1 MTPSGA
7 LALLPAWPVWLA
19 SPDHWLPNASQHFLL
34 GALALLIYVFSTRL
48 RREQRPPAAAIAWV
62 LGLALLPYLFLPM
75 YLMFGRRKL
84 RPGGHSRRHRPGEQV
99 HWAADLIGSF
109 GLAPPGLCAS
119 RLHADGAQSEAA
131 LWEIIDSATRTLDVG
146 TFLVGNDRLGHALI
160 ERLSARARAGVKVRL
175 MIDGMGSLP
184 LPWRFFAPLQRA
196 GVDVAVFRPLFSWR
210 HTEPRN
216 LRNHRKMVVADAH
229 WLWMG
234 GRNLA
239 DEYFSGRKGE
249 AAWIDLSFD
258 LRGPAASA
266 ALHQFEL
273 DWASNRGLAPRAVTH
288 AADVPGGTPAQYV
301 PSGPDQSEDTV
312 HAVLMDA
319 CFRAEQ
325 RILAVTP
332 YFIPDDALRDA
343 MRLAARRGVAIT
355 IVIPRRSNHRM
366 TDFVRTR
373 AMRELARAGVVFQV
387 LPMMAHA
394 KCVVLDD
401 NLALCGSINLDPR
414 SLLLNHEAMVA
425 FYGPAD
431 IAWFAEWVA
440 ALAAK
445 GQTYVPHPPRLLRDV
460 AEGLLLTMAFQL

>member
-1 MTPSGA
+1 MNPSGV
-7 LALLPAWPVWLA
+7 LALLPAWPAWLA
-19 SPDHWLPNASQHFLL
+19 TSDQWLPNASQHFLL
-34 GALALLIYVFSTRL
+34 GALALLVYVFSTRL

-62 LGLALLPYLFLPM
+62 LGLALLPYLFLPL

-109 GLAPPGLCAS
+109 GLAPPGLCVS
-119 RLHADGAQSEAA
+119 RLHADGTQSEAA
-131 LWEIIDSATRTLDVG
+131 LWALIGSARHTLDVC
-146 TFLVGNDRLGHALI
+146 TFLVGNDRIGHALI
-160 ERLSARARAGVKVRL
+160 EHLCERARSGVKVRL
-175 MIDGMGSLP
+175 MIDGLGALP

-196 GVDVAVFRPLFSWR
+196 GVDVAVFRPIFSWR

-216 LRNHRKMVVADAH
+216 LRNHRKMALADGA

-239 DEYFSGRKGE
+239 DEYFSGRAGE
-249 AAWIDLSFD
+249 PPWLDLSFD

-266 ALHQFEL
+266 AAHQFEL
-273 DWASNRGLAPRAVTH
+273 DWASNRGVAPRAVAH
-288 AADVPGGTPAQYV
+288 ATDVPDGAPAQYV

-312 HAVLMDA
+312 HALLMDA
-319 CFRAEQ
+319 CFRAGQ

-373 AMRELARAGVVFQV
+373 AMRELARAGVVFKL
-387 LPMMAHA
+387 LPVMAHA

-401 NLALCGSINLDPR
+401 SFALCGSINLDPR

-425 FYGPAD
+425 FYGRD
-431 IAWFAEWVA
+431 EIEWFAGWVS

-460 AEGLLLTMAFQL
+460 AEGMLLTMAFQL